1 MITDNGWT
9 LHYTIG
15 SIIAAPVKLGDE
27 IHLPGG
33 RGSVTV
39 LEGSRA
45 PRRIKDPGSVQ
56 VSDSV
61 TVGGLG
67 AISSAV
73 GCVWVNDETGGRSHG

>member
-1 MITDNGWT
+1 MTVTDCGWT

-15 SIIAAPVKLGDE
+15 SLLAAPVNVGDVIE
-27 IHLPGG
+27 LPSG

-39 LEGSRA
+39 LGGTA
-45 PRRIKDPGSVQ
+45 PKRVKDTGTVQ

-67 AISSAV
+67 ARPGAV
-73 GCVWVNDETGGRSHG
+73 GCVWVNDDSGGWAEI